1 MVGCQP
7 IAAATSPFKFK
18 LKIEDGWDFYQS
30 SQSPSALAT
39 YYILFEVNP

>member
-7 IAAATSPFKFK
+7 IATATSAFKFK
-18 LKIEDGWDFYQS
+18 LKIEDGWDFYHS
-30 SQSPSALAT
+30 SQSPFALAT